1 MVLTF
6 DMVSFIYFYTNYDYL
21 VTSETLLPKILELTH
36 KLPSLNTIIVIKNE
50 NDYNEDKKEIR
61 TMKNC
66 SSVSIVP
73 FNQLETKGSQMN
85 NSIELIEPEPE
96 TIAMIMYTS
105 GSTGDPKG
113 VILTHLNVTSSLMA
127 CCPRACNLM
136 GHERHPEESYL
147 GYLPLAHIF
156 ELTQE
161 FIVLFNG
168 CKIGYSSPYT
178 LMDSRYAHTYLG

>member
-1 MVLTF
+1 M
-6 DMVSFIYFYTNYDYL
+6 
-21 VTSETLLPKILELTH
+21 TSETLLPKIFGLRH
-36 KLPSLNTIIVIKNE
+36 KLPSLKKIIVFE
-50 NDYNEDKKEIR
+50 NDYKEEEKKEIPL
-61 TMKNC
+61 KNC
-66 SSVSIVP
+66 NLSIVP
-73 FNQLETKGSQMN
+73 FKQLEKNGSQMN

-105 GSTGDPKG
+105 GSTDEPKG
-113 VILTHLNVTSSLMA
+113 VVLTHFNITSSLMA

-178 LMDSRYAHTYLG
+178 LMDSR

>member
-1 MVLTF
+1 MQTRPHAEP
-6 DMVSFIYFYTNYDYL
+6 
-21 VTSETLLPKILELTH
+21 SEAWKYNLSLHLFSHRTRPLSQHARHRSRQQEL
-36 KLPSLNTIIVIKNE
+36 
-50 NDYNEDKKEIR
+50 KEII

-66 SSVSIVP
+66 NLVSIVP

-178 LMDSRYAHTYLG
+178 LTDSRYALISLFVCDHF

>member
-1 MVLTF
+1 MWFAWFAWFAWLAF
-6 DMVSFIYFYTNYDYL
+6 KSYPDFL
-21 VTSETLLPKILELTH
+21 VTSEMLLPKILELIH
-36 KLPSLNTIIVIKNE
+36 KLPSLKTIIVIE

-66 SSVSIVP
+66 NLVSIVP

-85 NSIELIEPEPE
+85 NLIELIEPEPE

-178 LMDSRYAHTYLG
+178 LMDSR